1 MKGSNDIDLIREITL
16 LYELSLSVGHSF
28 DLKENIHS
36 FMKILMERK
45 SIDMASVWLL
55 SEFYESSPDKDIF
68 KLVYN
73 NPESREKVTS
83 LKKDHPVVKKIGEQD
98 SCSVSYQSPEF
109 SDFITET
116 GVFHGVYT
124 VFKLADIGFIKLYQF
139 ARKYSWDKIERN
151 QLVKVIRQF
160 TYSIRSC
167 IDHEWIL
174 METSKR
180 QKAEQQLQLRE
191 RQFLEV
197 VNTIDDVFFSFNVQE
212 RRFTFISPGITS
224 ICGFEV
230 EKLYADPSLLDKHI
244 YHEGEEHKKIS
255 FINDIL
261 NSSKSDNEF
270 KFVHPDQRILTI
282 WLKQQRIRNNKGETI
297 RIVGTMRDISEKNR
311 ILTNLEYRLLFEDLV
326 LEISSSFINLTSTE
340 IDNGIDD
347 ALRRIGE
354 FTRADRSYIFLFH
367 SGGNYMSN
375 THEWCADDVSPEIAN
390 LKNLP
395 SDSFPWW
402 MEKLSKHQAISIPKV
417 NDLPGEASAERKHL
431 VRQSIKSLVV
441 IPLILRNKLRGF
453 IGFDF
458 VREEVSMNQ
467 DMAKLLWFVGQ
478 IVINAIDRKVRGEE
492 Q

>member
-28 DLKENIHS
+28 DLRENIHS
-36 FMKILMERK
+36 FMKILIDRK
-45 SIDMASVWLL
+45 NIDIASVWLL
-55 SEFYESSPDKDIF
+55 SEFFEPNPEKDKY

-73 NPESREKVTS
+73 NPCGRETVDHLNKGHPI
-83 LKKDHPVVKKIGEQD
+83 LKRTHLRN
-98 SCSVSYQSPEF
+98 SFSVSYQSPEF

-139 ARKYSWDKIERN
+139 ARKYPWDEIERN

-167 IDHEWIL
+167 IDHQRIL
-174 METSKR
+174 VETNKR
-180 QKAEQQLQLRE
+180 QKAEKDLQLRE
-191 RQFLEV
+191 RQFLDV
-197 VNTIDDVFFSFNVQE
+197 VNTIDDVFFSFNVQKE
-212 RRFTFISPGITS
+212 QFIFISPGFSS
-224 ICGFEV
+224 IFGLEV
-230 EKLYADPSLLDKHI
+230 EKLYEDPSLLDKQI
-244 YHEGEEHKKIS
+244 YFHDRSHKTIS
-255 FINDIL
+255 FIDDIL
-261 NSSKSDNEF
+261 NSAKSDNEF
-270 KFVHPDQRILTI
+270 KFVCPENRVLTMWVKHQKI
-282 WLKQQRIRNNKGETI
+282 QNNKGETV

-311 ILTNLEYRLLFEDLV
+311 ILTNLEYRLLFEELI

-354 FTRADRSYIFLFH
+354 FTQADRSYIFLFH
-367 SGGNYMSN
+367 SGGEFMSN
-375 THEWCADDVSPEIAN
+375 THEWCAEGVTPEIKN

-402 MEKLSKHQAISIPKV
+402 MEKISKHQAISIPKV
-417 NDLPGEASAERKHL
+417 NDLPEEASAEREYL
-431 VRQSIKSLVV
+431 ASQSIKSLVV
-441 IPLILRNKLRGF
+441 IPLILRNKVKGF

-458 VREEVSMNQ
+458 VRKEADMNQ
-467 DMAKLLWFVGQ
+467 DMEKLLRFVGQ
-478 IVINAIDRKVRGEE
+478 IVINAIDRKVNET
-492 Q
+492 